1 MTDLRPVW
9 WCQDWLV
16 DKVMSRLV
24 WIALALAGRR
34 VFRWFVN
41 RPQVIFSSLPG
52 QLFGGSFL
60 NAAGFQLA
68 TMDKRRENSNQLFG
82 ENVSPDELLRDISTS
97 LLASLPRA
105 DQRKKG
111 VEYVRGLLEVPGRK
125 SIRNI
130 ASLIGGR
137 ATDQSLHHFISE
149 STWDWSP
156 VRHALA
162 RYLVPRLPVEAWVV
176 QDTVIRKAGQHS
188 VGVDRRFVPAE
199 GRVLNAQ
206 QAIGVWAASG
216 CRSSP
221 VDWGLH
227 LPPTWIGD
235 RSLRSRASIPDS
247 TEVETLSDRAVR
259 LCLGLA
265 SEWGMPVRPVVL
277 DASSLNL
284 PMLFDRLG
292 RKGIPLLARVDQSV
306 PLLVSDPALTG
317 HRGSA
322 GMPAGDVIRAA
333 SGTRQPVQWRE
344 FGRCGGVRSGL
355 ISSVAVRLAPG
366 RTGRVRAGGG
376 RRLALIGLAGAG
388 QQNEPQLWLT
398 NLTSHQPTSLL
409 TLFPLLDRV
418 RDDYREVAMN
428 VGIEDY
434 VGRSFDGWHRH
445 MTLASAAH
453 AIAVLTGPGQVWN
466 GRAGRAEPGT

>member
-1 MTDLRPVW
+1 
-9 WCQDWLV
+9 
-16 DKVMSRLV
+16 MS
-24 WIALALAGRR
+24 
-34 VFRWFVN
+34 
-41 RPQVIFSSLPG
+41 
-52 QLFGGSFL
+52 
-60 NAAGFQLA
+60 AAGFPLA
-68 TMDKRRENSNQLFG
+68 RIGTQTEKRDRLFG
-82 ENVSPDELLRDISTS
+82 ENVPPDDLLREISTS
-97 LLASLPRA
+97 LFASLPRA

-149 STWDWSP
+149 STWGWAP
-156 VRHALA
+156 VRQALA

-206 QAIGVWAASG
+206 QTLGVWAASG

-221 VDWGLH
+221 VEWGLH
-227 LPPTWIGD
+227 LPPTWIEG
-235 RSLRSRASIPDS
+235 RSPGGQAPIADGP
-247 TEVETLSDRAVR
+247 EAETLSDQAVR
-259 LCLGLA
+259 LCLGMV
-265 SEWGMPVRPVVL
+265 SGWGMPVRPVVL

-284 PMLFDRLG
+284 AMLFERLG

-322 GMPAGDVIRAA
+322 SMPAGDVMRAA
-333 SGTRQPVQWRE
+333 SGTRMPAQWRE

-355 ISSVAVRLAPG
+355 IASAAVRLPLG
-366 RTGRVRAGGG
+366 RMGRLRAGGD
-376 RRLALIGLAGAG
+376 RRLALIGLARAG
-388 QQNEPQLWLT
+388 QPNTPQLWLT
-398 NLTSHQPTSLL
+398 NLTSRHPMSLL
-409 TLFPLLDRV
+409 TLFTLLERV
-418 RDDYREVAMN
+418 RDDYREVAKN

-453 AIAVLTGPGQVWN
+453 AIAVLTCPGKVWN
-466 GRAGRAEPGT
+466 GRTSRAEPGT

>member
-1 MTDLRPVW
+1 M
-9 WCQDWLV
+9 
-16 DKVMSRLV
+16 
-24 WIALALAGRR
+24 
-34 VFRWFVN
+34 
-41 RPQVIFSSLPG
+41 
-52 QLFGGSFL
+52 
-60 NAAGFQLA
+60 
-68 TMDKRRENSNQLFG
+68 
-82 ENVSPDELLRDISTS
+82 STS
-97 LLASLPRA
+97 LFASLPRA

-149 STWDWSP
+149 STWEWAP
-156 VRHALA
+156 VRQALA
-162 RYLVPRLPVEAWVV
+162 RYLVPRLPVEAWVL

-216 CRSSP
+216 CRSGP

-227 LPPTWIGD
+227 LPPTWIDD
-235 RSLRSRASIPDS
+235 RSLRSRASIPES
-247 TEVETLSDRAVR
+247 AEAETLSDRAVR
-259 LCLGLA
+259 LCVGMV
-265 SEWGMPVRPVVL
+265 SEWGLPVRPVVL

-284 PMLFDRLG
+284 AMLFDRLG
-292 RKGIPLLARVDQSV
+292 RRGIPLLARVDPSV

-317 HRGSA
+317 HRGAAS
-322 GMPAGDVIRAA
+322 MPAGEVARAA
-333 SGTRQPVQWRE
+333 SSTRQPARWRE
-344 FGRCGGVRSGL
+344 FGSCGGMRSGL
-355 ISSVAVRLAPG
+355 IATVAVRLPQG
-366 RTGRVRAGGG
+366 RAARLRAGGG
-376 RRLALIGLAGAG
+376 RRLALVGLAETG
-388 QQNEPQLWLT
+388 QGNEPQLWLT
-398 NLTSHQPTSLL
+398 NLTSLRSTSLL
-409 TLFPLLDRV
+409 TLFTLLERV
-418 RDDYREVAMN
+418 RDDYRDVAKN

-453 AIAVLTGPGQVWN
+453 AIAVLSCPGQVRN
-466 GRAGRAEPGT
+466 GEPGSAEPGT

>member
-1 MTDLRPVW
+1 L
-9 WCQDWLV
+9 
-16 DKVMSRLV
+16 
-24 WIALALAGRR
+24 G
-34 VFRWFVN
+34 
-41 RPQVIFSSLPG
+41 
-52 QLFGGSFL
+52 
-60 NAAGFQLA
+60 AAGFPRAKIGKQ
-68 TMDKRRENSNQLFG
+68 KENTDRLFG
-82 ENVSPDELLRDISTS
+82 ENVSPDYLLREISTS
-97 LLASLPRA
+97 LFASLPRA

-149 STWDWSP
+149 STWDWTP
-156 VRHALA
+156 VRQALA

-206 QAIGVWAASG
+206 QTIGVWAASG

-227 LPPTWIGD
+227 LSPTWTGD
-235 RSLRSRASIPDS
+235 RSPGDRATIPDS
-247 TEVETLSDRAVR
+247 IEAETLSDQAVR
-259 LCLGLA
+259 LCVGMV

-277 DASSLNL
+277 DAGSFNL
-284 PMLFDRLG
+284 AVLFDRLG

-322 GMPAGDVIRAA
+322 SMPAGDVMRAA
-333 SGTRQPVQWRE
+333 SGTRQPAQWRE
-344 FGRCGGVRSGL
+344 FGRGGGVRSGL
-355 ISSVAVRLAPG
+355 IGSVTVRLPSG
-366 RTGRVRAGGG
+366 RTGRLWAGGG
-376 RRLALIGLAGAG
+376 QRLALVGLAETG
-388 QQNEPQLWLT
+388 QQNAPQLWLT
-398 NLTSHQPTSLL
+398 NLTSHHPMSLL
-409 TLFPLLDRV
+409 TLFTLLERV
-418 RDDYREVAMN
+418 RGDYGEVAKN

-453 AIAVLTGPGQVWN
+453 AIAVLTCPGQVWS
-466 GRAGRAEPGT
+466 GRTGRAESGT

>member
-1 MTDLRPVW
+1 
-9 WCQDWLV
+9 
-16 DKVMSRLV
+16 MS
-24 WIALALAGRR
+24 
-34 VFRWFVN
+34 
-41 RPQVIFSSLPG
+41 
-52 QLFGGSFL
+52 
-60 NAAGFQLA
+60 AAGFPLA
-68 TMDKRRENSNQLFG
+68 KIGKPKENTDRLFG
-82 ENVSPDELLRDISTS
+82 ENVSPDDLLREISTS
-97 LLASLPRA
+97 LFASLPRA

-149 STWDWSP
+149 STWDWAP
-156 VRHALA
+156 VRQALA

-206 QAIGVWAASG
+206 QTIGVWAASG
-216 CRSSP
+216 FRSSP

-227 LPPTWIGD
+227 LSPTRIDD
-235 RSLRSRASIPDS
+235 RSPGGQATIPDS
-247 TEVETLSDRAVR
+247 IEAETLSDQAVR
-259 LCLGLA
+259 LCVGMV

-284 PMLFDRLG
+284 AMLFDRLG

-306 PLLVSDPALTG
+306 PLLVSDSALTG
-317 HRGSA
+317 HRGLAS
-322 GMPAGDVIRAA
+322 MPAGDVMRAA
-333 SGTRQPVQWRE
+333 SGTRQPARWRD
-344 FGRCGGVRSGL
+344 FGRGGGVRSGL
-355 ISSVAVRLAPG
+355 IGSVSVRLPLR
-366 RTGRVRAGGG
+366 RTGRLRAGGG
-376 RRLALIGLAGAG
+376 QRLALVGLAETG
-388 QQNEPQLWLT
+388 QQNGPQLWLT
-398 NLTSHQPTSLL
+398 NLTSRHPMSLL
-409 TLFPLLDRV
+409 TLFTLLERV
-418 RDDYREVAMN
+418 RGDYGEVAKN

-453 AIAVLTGPGQVWN
+453 AIAVLACPGQVWN
-466 GRAGRAEPGT
+466 GRTGRAEPGT

>member
-1 MTDLRPVW
+1 MG
-9 WCQDWLV
+9 
-16 DKVMSRLV
+16 KH
-24 WIALALAGRR
+24 GE
-34 VFRWFVN
+34 
-41 RPQVIFSSLPG
+41 
-52 QLFGGSFL
+52 
-60 NAAGFQLA
+60 NA
-68 TMDKRRENSNQLFG
+68 DRLFG
-82 ENVSPDELLRDISTS
+82 ENVPPDELLREISTS
-97 LLASLPRA
+97 LFASLPRA

-149 STWDWSP
+149 STWDWAP

-227 LPPTWIGD
+227 LPPTWIDD
-235 RSLRSRASIPDS
+235 RSLRDRASIPDS
-247 TEVETLSDRAVR
+247 TEAETLSDRAVR
-259 LCLGLA
+259 LCVGMVA
-265 SEWGMPVRPVVL
+265 DWGMPVRPVVL
-277 DASSLNL
+277 DAGALNL
-284 PMLFDRLG
+284 PMLVDRLG
-292 RKGIPLLARVDQSV
+292 RKGIPLLARVDPSV
-306 PLLVSDPALTG
+306 ALLVSDAALTG

-322 GMPAGDVIRAA
+322 TMPAGDVIRAA
-333 SGTRQPVQWRE
+333 AGIRQPVQWRE
-344 FGRCGGVRSGL
+344 FGSYGRVRTGL
-355 ISSVAVRLAPG
+355 ISSVAVRLPLG
-366 RTGRVRAGGG
+366 LTGRIRAGGS
-376 RRLALIGLAGAG
+376 RRLALIGLAGTDRPS
-388 QQNEPQLWLT
+388 EPELWLT
-398 NLTSHQPTSLL
+398 NLTEPHPASLL
-409 TLFPLLDRV
+409 TLFTQLERV
-418 RDDYREVAMN
+418 RDDYREVAKN

-453 AIAVLTGPGQVWN
+453 AIAVLSSPGQVWN
-466 GRAGRAEPGT
+466 GRTDGRADRARSGT

>member
-1 MTDLRPVW
+1 M
-9 WCQDWLV
+9 
-16 DKVMSRLV
+16 
-24 WIALALAGRR
+24 
-34 VFRWFVN
+34 
-41 RPQVIFSSLPG
+41 
-52 QLFGGSFL
+52 
-60 NAAGFQLA
+60 
-68 TMDKRRENSNQLFG
+68 RE
-82 ENVSPDELLRDISTS
+82 IST
-97 LLASLPRA
+97 LLFASLPRA

-149 STWDWSP
+149 STWDWVP
-156 VRHALA
+156 VRQALA
-162 RYLVPRLPVEAWVV
+162 RYLVPRLPVDAWVV
-176 QDTVIRKAGQHS
+176 QDAVIRKAGQHS

-216 CRSSP
+216 GRSSP

-227 LPPTWIGD
+227 LPPAQID
-235 RSLRSRASIPDS
+235 DLPVRSRASTRDRA
-247 TEVETLSDRAVR
+247 EAQTLSDRAVR
-259 LCLGLA
+259 LCLGMV

-284 PMLFDRLG
+284 SVLFDRLG
-292 RKGIPLLARVDQSV
+292 RRGIPLLARVDQSV

-322 GMPAGDVIRAA
+322 TMPADDVIRAA
-333 SGTRQPVQWRE
+333 SGSRQPAQWRD
-344 FGRCGGVRSGL
+344 FGRSGELRTGL
-355 ISSVAVRLAPG
+355 IASVAVRLPLG
-366 RTGRVRAGGG
+366 RTARLRAGGG
-376 RRLALIGLAGAG
+376 RRLALIGLAETG
-388 QQNEPQLWLT
+388 QQNATQLWLT
-398 NLTSHQPTSLL
+398 NLSSQQPASLL
-409 TLFPLLDRV
+409 ALFTLLERV
-418 RDDYREVAMN
+418 RDDYEEVAKN

-445 MTLASAAH
+445 MSLASAAH

-466 GRAGRAEPGT
+466 GRTGRAAPGT